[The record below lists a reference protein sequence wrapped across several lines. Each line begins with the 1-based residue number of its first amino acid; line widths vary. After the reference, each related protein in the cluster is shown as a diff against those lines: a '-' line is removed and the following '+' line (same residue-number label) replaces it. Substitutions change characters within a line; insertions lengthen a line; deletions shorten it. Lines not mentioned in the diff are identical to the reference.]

1 MTKIH
6 ERRSKLNNDLKIILG
21 DYASL
26 VQSDRLEIK
35 DNEAICFITLKR
47 SIIFCPSCGRRMNIK
62 DYRKCKISHNMIRGK
77 NTTIIL
83 RKRRLVCPQCN
94 HTETE
99 KNPFT
104 ENSGGRLS
112 QISEMQIMKALKEP
126 TATFSL
132 IARAFNTTPTKV
144 VQIFDKYGQ
153 MRRNPFPEVICIDEK
168 HWTRRG
174 QNEYMCVILDFM
186 TSEIV
191 DILDGRTK
199 KVWSGYTQIIDKKE
213 LRRVRYVS
221 IDMYE
226 PYRSI
231 QKLYFPDAVLIC
243 DSYHVIENIN
253 KALTKVR
260 IRVMNRFEKDSVEYY
275 LLKNFNFLLTK
286 NYEDIRF
293 NKARYNRKLGRYA
306 DFHQILDLIL
316 EIDEELSDAYALKE
330 EYVSFNHYATQD
342 DCRERLSKIIE
353 EYAASYLSEF
363 ITLSGTLTSW
373 FDEIT
378 ASFASIN
385 SRRLSNGPVEG
396 VNSKIEKII
405 SNACGYQNFSRLRN
419 RLMYSLN
426 KSSKPSSHAI
436 NEKIKR
442 EGRKRGSYKK

>member
-1 MTKIH
+1 M
-6 ERRSKLNNDLKIILG
+6 
-21 DYASL
+21 
-26 VQSDRLEIK
+26 
-35 DNEAICFITLKR
+35 
-47 SIIFCPSCGRRMNIK
+47 
-62 DYRKCKISHNMIRGK
+62 
-77 NTTIIL
+77 
-83 RKRRLVCPQCN
+83 
-94 HTETE
+94 
-99 KNPFT
+99 
-104 ENSGGRLS
+104 
-112 QISEMQIMKALKEP
+112 
-126 TATFSL
+126 
-132 IARAFNTTPTKV
+132 FNTIK
-144 VQIFDKYGQ
+144 
-153 MRRNPFPEVICIDEK
+153 
-168 HWTRRG
+168 
-174 QNEYMCVILDFM
+174 
-186 TSEIV
+186 
-191 DILDGRTK
+191 
-199 KVWSGYTQIIDKKE
+199 
-213 LRRVRYVS
+213 
-221 IDMYE
+221 
-226 PYRSI
+226 
-231 QKLYFPDAVLIC
+231 KLYFPDAVLIC

-385 SRRLSNGPVEG
+385 RRRLSNGPVEG

>member
-1 MTKIH
+1 
-6 ERRSKLNNDLKIILG
+6 
-21 DYASL
+21 
-26 VQSDRLEIK
+26 
-35 DNEAICFITLKR
+35 
-47 SIIFCPSCGRRMNIK
+47 
-62 DYRKCKISHNMIRGK
+62 
-77 NTTIIL
+77 
-83 RKRRLVCPQCN
+83 
-94 HTETE
+94 
-99 KNPFT
+99 
-104 ENSGGRLS
+104 
-112 QISEMQIMKALKEP
+112 
-126 TATFSL
+126 
-132 IARAFNTTPTKV
+132 
-144 VQIFDKYGQ
+144 
-153 MRRNPFPEVICIDEK
+153 
-168 HWTRRG
+168 
-174 QNEYMCVILDFM
+174 MCVILDFM

-419 RLMYSLN
+419 
-426 KSSKPSSHAI
+426 
-436 NEKIKR
+436 
-442 EGRKRGSYKK
+442 